1 MKPEYYSYS
10 YSSKNLSPNI
20 IRIRIRSKIWVRI
33 LFVFV
38 FGYFE
43 NTNIIRCSIRPPMYR
58 TGTNKKTNSTLTA
71 VLKFFSFTWNH
82 IDDNDDNKDFFK
94 YNILLMWCVDQ
105 PVHLVKALQTT
116 YIFESREFD
125 QLIRWEGKWFNID
138 STGPTRNSES
148 ESENEMRIQC
158 KHQKTW

>member
-1 MKPEYYSYS
+1 MLIRLNQYWIIFLPIWSVDQILSSRRCQLFGVPLLSVGLPKLFCVANCLVWLKMKLCINKGCPTFR
-10 YSSKNLSPNI
+10 KVQFFLNI
-20 IRIRIRSKIWVRI
+20 TPYWCDV
-33 LFVFV
+33 
-38 FGYFE
+38 Y
-43 NTNIIRCSIRPPMYR
+43 
-58 TGTNKKTNSTLTA
+58 
-71 VLKFFSFTWNH
+71 
-82 IDDNDDNKDFFK
+82 
-94 YNILLMWCVDQ
+94 CVDQ